1 MGMSFENN
9 NLTPAE
15 QKEQERLEKE
25 RAAAASGEPSY
36 TSLGCVEFNGKPH
49 LLLVGE
55 DKKWYKCKYLHET
68 QLCESRNSPKVS
80 VWDTDNITPVTKDEF
95 YSYFER
101 K

>member
-25 RAAAASGEPSY
+25 RAAASAGEPSY
-36 TSLGCVEFNGKPH
+36 TSLGCVEFNGELH

-55 DKKWYKCKYLHET
+55 DKKWYKCKYLRET
-68 QLCESRNSPKVS
+68 QFCEARNSPKVS
-80 VWDTDNITPVTKDEF
+80 VWDTNNITPVSEDEF

-101 K
+101 R

>member
-25 RAAAASGEPSY
+25 RAAAATVEPIY
-36 TSLGCVEFNGKPH
+36 TSLGRVKFNDEPH
-49 LLLVGE
+49 LLLVGK
-55 DKKWYKCKYLHET
+55 DKKWYKCKYLCET
-68 QLCESRNSPKVS
+68 QFCESRNSPKVS
-80 VWDTDNITPVTKDEF
+80 VWDIENITPVTEDEF
-95 YSYFER
+95 YSYFAR